1 MIIKELSRLEII
13 QKLQVRSLKS
23 QAADILGIIH
33 IPVQEL
39 EFWPGG
45 PQVFCMRRAAVFIDT
60 ERGTDEK
67 LEE

>member
-1 MIIKELSRLEII
+1 MLI
-13 QKLQVRSLKS
+13 
-23 QAADILGIIH
+23 DDYIH

-45 PQVFCMRRAAVFIDT
+45 PQVFWMRRAAVFIDT
-60 ERGTDEK
+60 ERGADEK